1 MQTKTRNAADRRR
14 QGRRSRVS
22 PGVLMAMVGVLQQV
36 RVSLLHQGL
45 ASDVLRAWN
54 EANDTALAEVVA
66 DLTGLAMELAA
77 DGKGQEGG
85 ARNG

>member
-36 RVSLLHQGL
+36 RVSLLHQSL
-45 ASDVLRAWN
+45 ASDVLREWN
-54 EANDTALAEVVA
+54 ETNDTALAEVVS
-66 DLTGLAMELAA
+66 DLTALAMELAGE
-77 DGKGQEGG
+77 GKDQEGG

>member
-1 MQTKTRNAADRRR
+1 
-14 QGRRSRVS
+14 
-22 PGVLMAMVGVLQQV
+22 MVGVLQQV
-36 RVSLLHQGL
+36 RVSLLHQSL
-45 ASDVLRAWN
+45 ASDVLRNWN

-77 DGKGQEGG
+77 EDKGQEGG